1 VRSIDELW
9 TGEVK
14 TTGHLTAYTPGAKEQ
29 VLADFERAVAGR
41 DDTTVWMNA
50 LGPLIHRAPGTTTPR
65 WYGHW
70 QMDDGFHE
78 LVEIR
83 LSSIDGGLHEL
94 EVLFPVIGYPLTASQ
109 LDGDRVSKG
118 DATAAEANREA
129 IVPLI
134 AQLRT
139 SIGLPVGAWS
149 VGGEA
154 EFNYPDDL
162 NDIKRILAGS

>member
-1 VRSIDELW
+1 MKRSRPLHASVRSVDELW

-14 TTGHLTAYTPGAKEQ
+14 TTGHLTAYTPGAEEQ

-50 LGPLIHRAPGTTTPR
+50 LGRLLHRAPGTTTPR

-83 LSSIDGGLHEL
+83 LSSVDGGVHEL
-94 EVLFPVIGYPLTASQ
+94 EVLFPVIGYPA
-109 LDGDRVSKG
+109 
-118 DATAAEANREA
+118 ATAANR
-129 IVPLI
+129 ISGQRSI
-134 AQLRT
+134 ART
-139 SIGLPVGAWS
+139 RARHRDQRRERARRRCVCMLASSIQMS
-149 VGGEA
+149 R
-154 EFNYPDDL
+154 FNP
-162 NDIKRILAGS
+162 